1 MKRLTL
7 QEAPGRAGGA
17 LNVGNT
23 NAVVNFYSGNIAGN
37 RAATYGGGVGIS
49 AGRFNLY
56 GGSIVG
62 NTQYWTDGRGGGG
75 VAVLG
80 GTFNMY
86 GGSVSDNVAATKCW
100 RRRLFKSRQLKQCEQ
115 YIQPLRRYHRSQFWQ
130 RCVFN

>member
-1 MKRLTL
+1 MALGQDGSYSGEKEYNLTGGVITGGY
-7 QEAPGRAGGA
+7 ETANVAGGTGRAGGA

-62 NTQYWTDGRGGGG
+62 NTQYWTDGAAGG

-86 GGSVSDNVAATKCW
+86 GGSVSG
-100 RRRLFKSRQLKQCEQ
+100 
-115 YIQPLRRYHRSQFWQ
+115 
-130 RCVFN
+130 